1 MCPNWYI
8 RSATSQV
15 DVICA
20 MIDDLEA
27 TICQCS
33 SDHFQRFKDKMKSFE
48 KQGIETAGLFQ
59 TYKTSLLHCAV
70 AAGSKEMVEE
80 LVKLG
85 AGEDN
90 YKTSLCGLLV
100 SRTMLNLAVCREL

>member
-1 MCPNWYI
+1 MQSLLEYNVQTGIPYT
-8 RSATSQV
+8 TSQA

-27 TICQCS
+27 TIGQCD
-33 SDHFQRFKDKMKSFE
+33 SDHFQHFKAKMKSFE
-48 KQGIETAGLFQ
+48 KQGIETDGLFQ
-59 TYKTSLLHCAV
+59 KYKTSLLHCAV

-85 AGEDN
+85 AGESN
-90 YKTSLCGLLV
+90 CKNSTYMWFVQYAGLQ
-100 SRTMLNLAVCREL
+100 

>member
-1 MCPNWYI
+1 
-8 RSATSQV
+8 
-15 DVICA
+15 

-33 SDHFQRFKDKMKSFE
+33 SDHFQHFKDKMKSFE

-59 TYKTSLLHCAV
+59 RYKTSLLHCAV

-85 AGEDN
+85 AGEGN
-90 YKTSLCGLLV
+90 CKTNTYSLCGLLV
-100 SRTMLNLAVCREL
+100 QQDYVKFSSM

>member
-1 MCPNWYI
+1 
-8 RSATSQV
+8 
-15 DVICA
+15 

-33 SDHFQRFKDKMKSFE
+33 SDHFQHFKDKMKSFE

-85 AGEDN
+85 AGESN
-90 YKTSLCGLLV
+90 YKNSTCSLYGLF
-100 SRTMLNLAVCREL
+100 SMQDYDKFSNTEL